1 MHIAARLTVTE
12 KPVTYQQGIETTYIK
27 SNRMP
32 FTFRVDGDDASYN
45 YKLFVDVD
53 KNTKFESSGK
63 DICLS
68 SSLQNGVDKSVTV
81 TLDTEFFGSAHGI
94 LR

>member
-1 MHIAARLTVTE
+1 
-12 KPVTYQQGIETTYIK
+12 
-27 SNRMP
+27 MP

-81 TLDTEFFGSAHGI
+81 TLDTEFFGSAAW
-94 LR
+94 